1 MEFSVQVVVRL
12 STHPTTK
19 LSKPDDEFSERFG
32 YVKKEKRR
40 LLKVFITFFVIMS
53 IGIGLYSQIVNS
65 YGTEDNV
72 NKQTE
77 FQKATGTTTEQE
89 NNILNILKVCGIE
102 K

>member
-1 MEFSVQVVVRL
+1 
-12 STHPTTK
+12 
-19 LSKPDDEFSERFG
+19 
-32 YVKKEKRR
+32 
-40 LLKVFITFFVIMS
+40 MS